1 VTEIDY
7 GSYLKIPELLSLQQ
21 LQSDNEH
28 DEMLFIVV
36 HQVHELWFKQLL
48 HEFDRIGELI
58 DQDDLGRAG
67 GQLHRVLKILKTI
80 VQQVDVLETMTP
92 LDFESFRAFLGSAS
106 GFQSVQFRELEFILG
121 RKDPDT
127 LARFDGHPD
136 QHRLRGRLE
145 QPSVWDRFVALLN
158 RRGHDVRPGDATGL
172 TVEDRAVQDV
182 LVDAYRSDT
191 DLAVFCE
198 RLIDVDEGIHEWRYR
213 HVMMV
218 QRTIGMKQGTGGS
231 SGAEYLRSSLFSPFF
246 PDLWAIRARF

>member
-1 VTEIDY
+1 MTEIDY
-7 GSYLKIPELLSLQQ
+7 GTYLKVPELLSLQQ
-21 LQSDNEH
+21 LQSDDEH
-28 DEMLFIVV
+28 DEMLFIII

-48 HEFDRIGELI
+48 HEFDRVGELI

-106 GFQSVQFRELEFILG
+106 GFQSVQFRELELVLG
-121 RKDPDT
+121 RKEPEALT
-127 LARFDGHPD
+127 RFENRPAHG
-136 QHRLRGRLE
+136 RLRARLT
-145 QPSVWDRFVALLN
+145 QPSIWHRFVSLLA
-158 RRGHDVRPGDATGL
+158 RRGHDVHPGDVAAPTR
-172 TVEDRAVQDV
+172 EDPAVQEV
-182 LVDAYRSDT
+182 LVEAYRSDP
-191 DLAVFCE
+191 DLAGFCE
-198 RLIDVDEGIHEWRYR
+198 RLIDVDEGVHEWRYR

-231 SGAEYLRSSLFSPFF
+231 SGAEYLRSTLFSPFF